1 MRAAADTFELMTC
14 VLVVFWITS
23 FVELYFD
30 ENPILP
36 SIVDCDMM
44 RKVLKFLIR
53 MSFSP
58 SINSSISRGVRISDR
73 LDIVVRS
80 SVKRKYKIN
89 ASAFSSESLELLR
102 IVLTAFC

>member
-1 MRAAADTFELMTC
+1 
-14 VLVVFWITS
+14 
-23 FVELYFD
+23 
-30 ENPILP
+30 
-36 SIVDCDMM
+36 
-44 RKVLKFLIR
+44 